1 MQKNNAEVKTQVLG
15 IGNSILSDDGV
26 GVHVVERLKAEE
38 ILPGVVLTVGGTG
51 GSVLIDMIEEGDRLI
66 IVDAIVTG
74 AAPGTIH
81 ELSVQDIVST
91 VPIHLASAHDF
102 DFLTILGLGKEVL
115 GKEIPS
121 EIMIIA
127 VEAADITTFSEEC
140 TPPVKDAVDRVVQ
153 LVKLKLMHL

>member
-1 MQKNNAEVKTQVLG
+1 MKTQILG

-38 ILPGVVLTVGGTG
+38 ISPGVVLTVGGTG
-51 GSVLIDMIEEGDRLI
+51 GSALIDMIEEGDRLI
-66 IVDAIVTG
+66 IVDAIITG
-74 AAPGTIH
+74 APPGTIH
-81 ELSVQDIVST
+81 ELSVQDILSAT
-91 VPIHLASAHDF
+91 PIHLGSSHDF
-102 DFLTILGLGKEVL
+102 DFLTILGLGKDIL

-140 TPPVKDAVDRVVQ
+140 TPPVKDAVNKVVQ
-153 LVKLKLMHL
+153 LVRSIMIRSSSSVPPE

>member
-1 MQKNNAEVKTQVLG
+1 MKTQILG

-38 ILPGVVLTVGGTG
+38 VPPGVVLTVGGAG
-51 GSVLIDMIEEGDRLI
+51 GSALIDMIEEGDRLI
-66 IVDAIVTG
+66 MVDAIVTG
-74 AAPGTIH
+74 APPGTIH

-91 VPIHLASAHDF
+91 VPIHLGSSHVF

-115 GKEIPS
+115 GKKIPS

-127 VEAADITTFSEEC
+127 VEVADITTFSEEC
-140 TPPVKDAVDRVVQ
+140 TPPVKDAVNRVVR
-153 LVKLKLMHL
+153 LVKSKLKALHE